1 MRAIIPKE
9 NRQYV
14 GKPQIED
21 PTRIYMTLLGI
32 CKCVAFIRGRTHI
45 TAEEL
50 AVAYRIAIDSVPEE
64 RSGVLLALID
74 NDGTISTK
82 EYAKITGVS
91 RGTVYTRFD
100 HMERLGIC
108 QYTQKSIKTK
118 PADAI
123 QLTDEWMWMSDE
135 DISLNG

>member
-1 MRAIIPKE
+1 MRAVIPKE

-21 PTRIYMTLLGI
+21 PTRIYMTLLGL
-32 CKCVAFIRGRTHI
+32 CKSIAFIRGRTHI
-45 TAEEL
+45 SAEEL
-50 AVAYRIAIDSVPEE
+50 AVAYRVATDSVPEE

-74 NDGTISTK
+74 NDGTLSTK
-82 EYAKITGVS
+82 EYAKISGTS

-100 HMERLGIC
+100 QMERLGIVK
-108 QYTQKSIKTK
+108 YTQKSSKTK

-123 QLTDEWMWMSDE
+123 QLTDEWMWLTDKEST
-135 DISLNG
+135 LNG